1 MYLTDSLTSDTLT
14 SDLCF
19 FMPVSVV
26 IITGVSGSGM
36 SSALKSFED
45 LGYFAIDNLPA
56 QLIPTFVKLCDDSME
71 IERTAFV
78 VDVRSR
84 EFLSL
89 FPRMHEELRER
100 GVHVTVLFLEAD
112 DEVLLRRYSETRRPH
127 PLPDQNV
134 LQAIRQ
140 ERELL
145 SEIRDLADHVID
157 TSEQTVHTLRD
168 VIKDRF
174 AEKGGAHELNVTI
187 ASFGFR
193 HGAPRG
199 LDMVF
204 DVRFLR
210 NPHFIPEL
218 RPLTGRDPAVIQY
231 LQSESEVEDT
241 IARFVDLLAYLLPRF
256 QREGKSY
263 LTVGVGCTGGRHRS
277 VMVAEAINKQLNE
290 RSYKS
295 KVVHR
300 DIDKDEQRY
309 RKREK

>member
-1 MYLTDSLTSDTLT
+1 MSA
-14 SDLCF
+14 
-19 FMPVSVV
+19 SVV

-36 SSALKSFED
+36 SSALKDFED

-56 QLIPTFVKLCDDSME
+56 QLIPTFVRLCDESRE

-78 VDVRSR
+78 VDVRSG
-84 EFLSL
+84 EFLNV
-89 FPRMHEELRER
+89 FPRIHHELKEK
-100 GVHVTVLFLEAD
+100 GVNVTVIFLEAD

-127 PLPDQNV
+127 PLPDQDV
-134 LQAIRQ
+134 RQAISQ

-145 SEIRDLADHVID
+145 SDIRDLADHVID
-157 TSEQTVHTLRD
+157 TSEHTVHTLRD

-174 AEKGGAHELNVTI
+174 AEKGGAHDLNVTLS
-187 ASFGFR
+187 SFGFR
-193 HGAPRG
+193 HGSPRG
-199 LDMVF
+199 LDLMF
-204 DVRFLR
+204 DVRFLP

-218 RPLTGRDPAVIQY
+218 RPLTGRDAGVIEY

-256 QREGKSY
+256 RREGKSY

-277 VMVAEAINKQLNE
+277 VMVTEAINSRLVELGYQ
-290 RSYKS
+290 S

-300 DIDKDEQRY
+300 DIDKDDERY
-309 RKREK
+309 KA

>member
-1 MYLTDSLTSDTLT
+1 
-14 SDLCF
+14 
-19 FMPVSVV
+19 MPASVV

-36 SSALKSFED
+36 SSALKAFED

-56 QLIPTFVKLCDDSME
+56 QLIPIFVRLCDESRE

-89 FPRMHEELRER
+89 FPRMHAELKQK
-100 GVHVTVLFLEAD
+100 GVNVTVLFLEAD

-134 LQAIRQ
+134 RHAIRQ

-145 SEIRDLADHVID
+145 SDIRDLADHVID
-157 TSEQTVHTLRD
+157 TSEHTVHTLRD
-168 VIKDRF
+168 VIKDHF
-174 AEKGGAHELNVTI
+174 AEKGGAHDLNVTLT
-187 ASFGFR
+187 SFGFR
-193 HGAPRG
+193 HGSPRG
-199 LDMVF
+199 LDMLF
-204 DVRFLR
+204 DVRFLP

-218 RPLTGRDPAVIQY
+218 RPLTGRDPAVIEY

-241 IARFVDLLAYLLPRF
+241 IARFADLLEYLLPRF
-256 QREGKSY
+256 RREGKSY

-277 VMVAEAINKQLNE
+277 VMVAEALNSRLIE
-290 RSYKS
+290 RGYQS
-295 KVVHR
+295 KVLHR
-300 DIDKDEQRY
+300 DIDKDDERY
-309 RKREK
+309 KT

>member
-1 MYLTDSLTSDTLT
+1 
-14 SDLCF
+14 
-19 FMPVSVV
+19 MPVSVV

-36 SSALKSFED
+36 SSALKACED

-56 QLIPTFVKLCDDSME
+56 QLIPTFVKLCDGSSE
-71 IERTAFV
+71 IDRTAFV

-89 FPRMHEELRER
+89 FPRMHDELREK
-100 GVHVTVLFLEAD
+100 GVNVTVLFLEAD

-134 LQAIRQ
+134 IHAIRQ

-145 SEIRDLADHVID
+145 SDIRDLADYVID

-187 ASFGFR
+187 SSFGFR
-193 HGAPRG
+193 HGSPRG

-204 DVRFLR
+204 DVRFLP

-218 RPLTGRDPAVIQY
+218 RPLTGRDPSVIQY

-241 IARFVDLLAYLLPRF
+241 IARFTELLGYLLPRF

-263 LTVGVGCTGGRHRS
+263 LNVGIGCTGGRHRS
-277 VMVAEAINKQLNE
+277 VMVAEAIDKRLNE
-290 RSYKS
+290 LGYKS
-295 KVVHR
+295 KVFHQ

-309 RKREK
+309 RKRET